1 MRISD
6 WSSDVCSSDLIE
18 SQKEHL
24 RKAWRHDDHYY
35 QDKYGRRFKWLI
47 AGLKLIA
54 LKIDSF
60 AWGHGERLWKAP
72 IALTIVLSIM
82 SLFLAVYRFPGTS
95 ETSLSVFLDLTWSAL
110 LYHVDLFL
118 AVPTRS
124 EIRGLLLIDWHIA
137 ILRSDPQ
144 SKRHN

>member
-1 MRISD
+1 MLRRNAAYVGDYGSEKEF
-6 WSSDVCSSDLIE
+6 VVREIE

-72 IALTIVLSIM
+72 IAQAIALSIM
-82 SLFLAVYRFPGTS
+82 SLFLDLYRFHGTLS
-95 ETSLSVFLDLTWSAL
+95 DSISVFLA
-110 LYHVDLFL
+110 
-118 AVPTRS
+118 
-124 EIRGLLLIDWHIA
+124 
-137 ILRSDPQ
+137 
-144 SKRHN
+144 

>member
-82 SLFLAVYRFPGTS
+82 SLFLAVRSEEHTS
-95 ETSLSVFLDLTWSAL
+95 ELQSLMRISYAVFCLKKKKT
-110 LYHVDLFL
+110 YNRMTNG
-118 AVPTRS
+118 PKT
-124 EIRGLLLIDWHIA
+124 
-137 ILRSDPQ
+137 
-144 SKRHN
+144 

>member
-95 ETSLSVFLDLTWSAL
+95 ETD
-110 LYHVDLFL
+110 
-118 AVPTRS
+118 RK
-124 EIRGLLLIDWHIA
+124 
-137 ILRSDPQ
+137 
-144 SKRHN
+144 SKRLHSSH

>member
-1 MRISD
+1 MLRRNAASVGDYGSD
-6 WSSDVCSSDLIE
+6 KAFVVREIE

-72 IALTIVLSIM
+72 IALTIVLS
-82 SLFLAVYRFPGTS
+82 
-95 ETSLSVFLDLTWSAL
+95 
-110 LYHVDLFL
+110 
-118 AVPTRS
+118 RS
-124 EIRGLLLIDWHIA
+124 EE
-137 ILRSDPQ
+137 RSVGEECVSTFSLWVTSFHLKQ
-144 SKRHN
+144 